1 MKAESSK
8 PEEATRRLTD
18 RAAIQ
23 DVLLRYA
30 RGVDRRDLDLVAA
43 CFTPDASYESALA
56 SGTIADALAR
66 LRDRMARY
74 EATMHFIGNQLV
86 EISGDT
92 ASSET
97 YAVAY
102 HRLTD
107 AGIPTLFSVGVR
119 YLDELVR
126 SGECWRI
133 RHRVVKTEWQ
143 RTEMLEGGS
152 RDG

>member
-1 MKAESSK
+1 MTRTV
-8 PEEATRRLTD
+8 EAAVRELAD

-43 CFTPDASYESALA
+43 CFLPDASYEGALA

-66 LRDRMARY
+66 LRDRLTRY
-74 EATMHFIGNQLV
+74 DATMHFIGNQLI
-86 EISGDT
+86 ETDGDS

-102 HRLTD
+102 HRLTEGGV
-107 AGIPTLFSVGVR
+107 AKLLTVGVR
-119 YLDELVR
+119 YLDDLVR
-126 SGECWRI
+126 SGERWRI
-133 RHRVVKTEWQ
+133 RRRVVTTEWQ
-143 RTEMLEGGS
+143 RTETLQEEGA
-152 RDG
+152 

>member
-1 MKAESSK
+1 MSRTIDETVRQLA
-8 PEEATRRLTD
+8 D

-30 RGVDRRDLDLVAA
+30 RGVDRRDLDLVSS
-43 CFTPDASYESALA
+43 CFLPDASYEGALA
-56 SGTIADALAR
+56 SGTIRDALAR
-66 LRDRMARY
+66 LRERMARY

-86 EISGDT
+86 EVQGDT

-102 HRLTD
+102 HRL
-107 AGIPTLFSVGVR
+107 AEEGIAKLFTVGVR

-126 SGECWRI
+126 GGDGWRI
-133 RHRVVKTEWQ
+133 RRRVVKREWQ
-143 RTEMLEGGS
+143 RTEALAAN
-152 RDG
+152 